1 MIKIGNHI
9 RFGKYVVIVENI
21 NDDKYLLREPVS
33 GIVNWVSKNILM
45 KSIVPMTFKNQL
57 FESNNQYINVYE
69 CLTNDIKVSIKPY
82 ENGSKISII
91 EEGREYFKFMPYN
104 TSRTKYEFNKY
115 FNYINELTP
124 YKLEKY
130 GFQKKEV

>member
-91 EEGREYFKFMPYN
+91 EEGREYFKLMPYN

>member
-21 NDDKYLLREPVS
+21 NDGKYLLREPVS

-57 FESNNQYINVYE
+57 FESNNQYTNVYE

-91 EEGREYFKFMPYN
+91 EEGHEYFKFMPYN

>member
-57 FESNNQYINVYE
+57 FESNNQYTNVYE
-69 CLTNDIKVSIKPY
+69 CLTNDVKVSIKPY

>member
-45 KSIVPMTFKNQL
+45 KSIVPITFKNQL